1 MDGYN
6 NNLENLDEV
15 TLRRIRMKV
24 FALEKHNR
32 ATQEYSESQMV
43 EKIRKIIDECVKE
56 IKR

>member
-6 NNLENLDEV
+6 YNLENLDEL
-15 TLRRIRMKV
+15 TLRRIRVKV

>member
-1 MDGYN
+1 MDGYKKD
-6 NNLENLDEV
+6 LENLDEL

>member
-6 NNLENLDEV
+6 KELENLDEV

>member
-6 NNLENLDEV
+6 YNLENLDEL

>member
-1 MDGYN
+1 MDGYDKD
-6 NNLENLDEV
+6 LENLDEL

-43 EKIRKIIDECVKE
+43 EKIRKVIDECVKE

>member
-6 NNLENLDEV
+6 NDLENLDEM

>member
-1 MDGYN
+1 MEGYDKD
-6 NNLENLDEV
+6 LENLDGV

>member
-1 MDGYN
+1 MDGFN
-6 NNLENLDEV
+6 NELENLDEV

>member
-6 NNLENLDEV
+6 YNLENLDEL
-15 TLRRIRMKV
+15 TLRRIRVKV

-43 EKIRKIIDECVKE
+43 EKIIKIIDECVKE

>member
-6 NNLENLDEV
+6 YNLENLDEL

-24 FALEKHNR
+24 FAIEKHNR

>member
-6 NNLENLDEV
+6 NELENLDEL

-24 FALEKHNR
+24 FAIEKHNR

>member
-6 NNLENLDEV
+6 KEIENLDEI
-15 TLRRIRMKV
+15 TLRRIRIKV

>member
-6 NNLENLDEV
+6 KDLENLDEL